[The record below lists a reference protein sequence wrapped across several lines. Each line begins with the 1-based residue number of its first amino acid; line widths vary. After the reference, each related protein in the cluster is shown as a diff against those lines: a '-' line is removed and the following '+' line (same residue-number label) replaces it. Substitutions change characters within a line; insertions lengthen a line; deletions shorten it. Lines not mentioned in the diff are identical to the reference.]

1 MKLYYIISWPEIQ
14 EFMDHSRW
22 GECIFCEHIKDHPC
36 PDTTYAVPVD
46 LYNEVKKKQL

>member
-14 EFMDHSRW
+14 EFMGHPRW

-46 LYNEVKKKQL
+46 LYNEVKKK